1 MFNNF
6 PDERE
11 NVVISSSEENN
22 RESEKKEEKTLKK
35 KARYNLS
42 LNQIKLDKELR
53 VRQNL

>member
-6 PDERE
+6 SDERK
-11 NVVISSSEENN
+11 NAVISLSEENN

>member
-6 PDERE
+6 SDERK
-11 NVVISSSEENN
+11 NAVISLSEENN

-42 LNQIKLDKELR
+42 LNQLKIR
-53 VRQNL
+53 